1 VNSTS
6 IEWTLSGGRDY
17 ETINQSSSKSGAIMV
32 DVGVSTIIPI
42 SEVAFLNL
50 GIDYMSTSPEFKNV
64 SVSQTSSFYA
74 PIYRS
79 FNYDIDMKW
88 ITAKVGVLWQL

>member
-1 VNSTS
+1 MLKGQMGYVAVNSTS
-6 IEWTLSGGRDY
+6 IEWTLSSGRDY

-50 GIDYMSTSPEFKNV
+50 GIDYKSTSPEFKNV
-64 SVSQTSSFYA
+64 FGK
-74 PIYRS
+74 P
-79 FNYDIDMKW
+79 DI
-88 ITAKVGVLWQL
+88 IVLCSYLPVVQL